1 MKILL
6 TSYLN
11 PPVHVVFDC
20 HLSYNPDKGH
30 GSTRPGK
37 VKNDKNPIQMMK
49 KWIVLTGKDILGFF
63 MMPCIQS
70 ITSLNAP
77 RFYHLVCG

>member
-1 MKILL
+1 MKFLL
-6 TSYLN
+6 TSYLL

-49 KWIVLTGKDILGFF
+49 KWIVLTGKNMFGFF
-63 MMPCIQS
+63 ILWN
-70 ITSLNAP
+70 I
-77 RFYHLVCG
+77 HI